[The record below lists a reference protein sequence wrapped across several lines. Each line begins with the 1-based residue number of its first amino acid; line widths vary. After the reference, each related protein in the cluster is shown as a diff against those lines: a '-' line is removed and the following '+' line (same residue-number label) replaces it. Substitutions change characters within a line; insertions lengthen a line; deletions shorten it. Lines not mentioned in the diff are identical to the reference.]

1 MAGTSTDGV
10 PDLTAEI
17 AAGEEEPLPPPAVNE
32 EDVYDPSDI
41 YGLNRNAALVA
52 LFPAVQ
58 RTGALCRRIPHLA
71 RMTQTLQR

>member
-17 AAGEEEPLPPPAVNE
+17 AAGEEDPLPPPAVNE

-41 YGLNRNAALVA
+41 YGLK
-52 LFPAVQ
+52 
-58 RTGALCRRIPHLA
+58 
-71 RMTQTLQR
+71 